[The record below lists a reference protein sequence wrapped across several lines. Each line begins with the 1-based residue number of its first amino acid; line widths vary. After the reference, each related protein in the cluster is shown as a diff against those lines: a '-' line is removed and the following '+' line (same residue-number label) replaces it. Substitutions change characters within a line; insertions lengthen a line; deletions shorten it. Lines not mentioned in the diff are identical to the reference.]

1 MQVSYHTEH
10 EGDQEVVVFRLRLSE
25 GEGGSAT
32 AKVVILMLSL
42 NVRLQDNREN
52 AIMINVRKMSSNLLL
67 DVDKNIIRYMY
78 RYRAS
83 HKILIHELWIS
94 DYV

>member
-10 EGDQEVVVFRLRLSE
+10 EGDQEVVVFSLSLSE

-32 AKVVILMLSL
+32 AKVVILTLSL

-52 AIMINVRKMSSNLLL
+52 AIMVNVRKMSSNLLL

-78 RYRAS
+78 RAS

-94 DYV
+94 NYV